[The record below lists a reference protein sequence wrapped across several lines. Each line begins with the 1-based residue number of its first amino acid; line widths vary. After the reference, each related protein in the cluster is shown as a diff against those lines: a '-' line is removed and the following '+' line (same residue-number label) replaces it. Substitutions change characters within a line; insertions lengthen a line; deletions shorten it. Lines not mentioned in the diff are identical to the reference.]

1 MIECLGLVGRGR
13 PRGGYA
19 YSGYVFVMKTMKRT
33 RNSQDKAQMTF
44 LEMFALGFGSIIG
57 VGWSSTLNNLLK
69 NGGGAIPATI
79 TFVIA
84 TFLFLPI
91 AYCFSMLASEMPGP
105 GGVTNYANKAFGKKT
120 AFVAGWFMTMAY
132 MAILPFESIAVSDI
146 LGYIFPKLKEGTV
159 LYSIAGEDVYLSTA
173 LIGVGFGI
181 LICLVNWRGMKAGV
195 RFQKVMITSLL
206 IGSSICV
213 AFCLFKADVG
223 YLLNPIY
230 APVQGMSHSTM
241 LMGILTLLAM
251 TPQYFSGFD
260 TIPQSAEFANA
271 RTMKRSMLVA
281 VVFAGLFYCLIFVTT
296 GLAYPWQITVQLGRP
311 VLSNLLIAI
320 YPGSIGKM
328 LWYICIIST
337 LAGLFSAWNGFFLA
351 STRALYGM
359 AIAKL
364 LPKAFLKSNS
374 RFGTPLL
381 PLFLCAGV
389 MFAGP
394 FLGAGVLDIICKLA
408 SAGFIVAWG
417 IASSAAYK
425 LQAAGTLIE
434 KGTAYKKR
442 MSILSLSA
450 LVICVIMLLNSV
462 LPVMPGFMGTG
473 GIVAL
478 VSWSSLGLIL
488 CRYCMH

>member
-1 MIECLGLVGRGR
+1 
-13 PRGGYA
+13 
-19 YSGYVFVMKTMKRT
+19 MKIMKRT
-33 RNSQDKAQMTF
+33 RNKPGKAQMTF

-91 AYCFSMLASEMPGP
+91 AYCFSMLASKMPGP
-105 GGVTNYANKAFGKKT
+105 GGVTNYANKAFGKKA
-120 AFVAGWFMTMAY
+120 AFVAGWFMAMAY

-146 LGYIFPKLKEGTV
+146 LGYIFPKLKEGAV
-159 LYSIAGEDVYLSTA
+159 LYSLAGEDVYFSTA

-181 LICLVNWRGMKAGV
+181 LICLVNWRGMKAGM
-195 RFQKVMITSLL
+195 RFQKIMITSLL
-206 IGSSICV
+206 TGSSICV
-213 AFCLFKADVG
+213 AFCLFKADWNHLV
-223 YLLNPIY
+223 NPIY

-260 TIPQSAEFANA
+260 TIPQSAEFADA

-281 VVFAGLFYCLIFVTT
+281 VISAGLFYCLIFVST
-296 GLAYPWQITVQLGRP
+296 GLAYPWQITAQLGRP

-320 YPGSIGKM
+320 YPGSVGKL
-328 LWYICIIST
+328 LWYVCIIST

-359 AIAKL
+359 AIAEL
-364 LPKAFLKSNS
+364 LPKKFLKCNS

-381 PLFLCAGV
+381 PFFLCAGV

-408 SAGFIVAWG
+408 SVGFIVAWG
-417 IASSAAYK
+417 VASLAAFK
-425 LQAAGTLIE
+425 LQAPGILTGEGTVE
-434 KGTAYKKR
+434 KKH
-442 MSILSLSA
+442 MSAISLSA
-450 LVICVIMLLNSV
+450 LVICAMMLLNSIIP
-462 LPVMPGFMGTG
+462 LMPGFMGTS

-478 VSWSSLGLIL
+478 VCWSSLGLIF
-488 CRYCMH
+488 CCCCMR